1 MKLALSSFQA
11 MCFRSRLN
19 AKSFSWYL
27 RFPVSFRSNIPY
39 FCWNKET
46 NLHTAGISRLRLFK
60 KEYFTKQIE
69 CQNRIFSN
77 FNLSND
83 SRSESRW
90 FKCNLQATNWLQQ
103 VIRDKRIIYYITII
117 FEPCWWWSTRKS
129 LAYYVFYQEIFA
141 FSETLSKGFALQIMT
156 SSTPLLLNCNIQTGQ
171 L

>member
-1 MKLALSSFQA
+1 MF
-11 MCFRSRLN
+11 LN
-19 AKSFSWYL
+19 FL
-27 RFPVSFRSNIPY
+27 
-39 FCWNKET
+39 ET
-46 NLHTAGISRLRLFK
+46 NKQTYIQLVYHLWGYSK

-83 SRSESRW
+83 SRSESLW

-156 SSTPLLLNCNIQTGQ
+156 SSTPPLLNCNIIYRQDSYNSVFGE
-171 L
+171 